1 MVIITTLYRFRNV
14 LFLWYLFN
22 KNIWFVKGGFFVK
35 IIFASTPGQ
44 EEKVMELVQ
53 DMYSVIFPRYF
64 SDDEIKRFEQ
74 NKVLQPV
81 QSNFAGFD
89 TLRDAY
95 KVITCLQTII
105 SILEMIEP
113 QIEYKCIFD
122 KNASMLTE
130 MGMYFPFEYNQFKN
144 LRFMREDMLSI
155 YSSAAN
161 QYLI

>member
-1 MVIITTLYRFRNV
+1 M
-14 LFLWYLFN
+14 
-22 KNIWFVKGGFFVK
+22 K
-35 IIFASTPGQ
+35 IVFASTPGQ
-44 EEKVMELVQ
+44 EEKVVELVQ
-53 DMYSVIFPRYF
+53 DIYTNIFPRYF

-74 NKVLQPV
+74 NKVLQLV

-95 KVITCLQTII
+95 SVITCLQTII
-105 SILEMIEP
+105 SILETIEP

-130 MGMYFPFEYNQFKN
+130 MGMNFPFVFNQFKN
-144 LRFMREDMLSI
+144 VRFLRDDMLSI